1 MVNLPAGTNNSFIGS
16 NLLEAIS
23 SLQNKRVRDAVR
35 LHTSRGRK
43 QQDRIII
50 FGAREIHRAI
60 SADVEITTL
69 FLNTGCAIPTE
80 LKLDGCEV
88 VMVTEPIFEKLA
100 YGNRVDGVIAV
111 AKRPLRS
118 IEQFQERDGIILVAE
133 SIEKPGNLGAI
144 FRTADATSVGGVIL
158 SEPVCDL
165 FHPNAIRNSTG
176 TTFSLPAAIADNAQT
191 ILWLRERKY
200 KVVIATPEDADDVF
214 DIKFDAQ
221 TAVVL
226 GSEAHGLSDTWMQG
240 DFKRV
245 RLPMKGVADSL
256 NVSVTAAV
264 IMYEALR
271 QTRPTD

>member
-1 MVNLPAGTNNSFIGS
+1 M
-16 NLLEAIS
+16 EAIS

-50 FGAREIHRAI
+50 FGVREIHRAI
-60 SADVEITTL
+60 LAKVELTTL
-69 FLNTGCAIPTE
+69 FLNAGYAMPPE

-88 VMVTEPIFEKLA
+88 VMVTEAIFEKLS

-118 IEQFQERDGIILVAE
+118 IEQFQASEGIILVAE

-144 FRTADATSVGGVIL
+144 FRTADATSVGGVIV

-165 FHPNAIRNSTG
+165 FHPNSIRNSTG
-176 TTFSLPAAIADNAQT
+176 TTFSLPTAVADNAQT
-191 ILWLRERKY
+191 IAWLRERKY
-200 KVVIATPEDADDVF
+200 NIVLATPEQADDVY
-214 DIKFDAQ
+214 DIQFGSR

-226 GSEAHGLSDTWMQG
+226 GSEAHGLSDTWMAG
-240 DFKRV
+240 DFRRV

-271 QTRPTD
+271 QKCHTAD